1 VEGALAADSLI
12 QSPRRTSAT
21 ITALMLSLSL
31 VITLGGIAAAS
42 FGSIMD
48 WTTHALN
55 PDLFVTPSPSLTER
69 HFRFPSAFGD
79 TLARLEGV
87 SIVQRVRSHRVLYRG
102 APVMLVAVETAS
114 LGERARRPAVEGPQ
128 DMYER
133 AARGEGVILSDNF
146 AQLQGLHAGDA
157 IELDTPTG
165 THRIPVVALVV
176 DWSDQTGT
184 ILMDRSQY
192 IRLFGDDTV
201 NIFRV
206 YVTPGTPAADV
217 RQRIIERFSGTTR
230 LFVLT
235 NQEVKSW
242 IGGLTEQWLGL
253 AYAQIAIAVLVAI
266 LGIVNTL
273 TVSIIDRRRELG
285 VLQAVGGLRKQIRHT
300 IWMEA
305 LSIGAVGLVLGFA
318 IGSVMLF
325 YMLEATRRDITGA
338 TLAYQFPLQIA
349 AILVPLILGA
359 AFLAALWPAEAAV
372 RGSLVEALEYE

>member
-1 VEGALAADSLI
+1 
-12 QSPRRTSAT
+12 
-21 ITALMLSLSL
+21 
-31 VITLGGIAAAS
+31 
-42 FGSIMD
+42 
-48 WTTHALN
+48 
-55 PDLFVTPSPSLTER
+55 
-69 HFRFPSAFGD
+69 
-79 TLARLEGV
+79 
-87 SIVQRVRSHRVLYRG
+87 
-102 APVMLVAVETAS
+102 
-114 LGERARRPAVEGPQ
+114 
-128 DMYER
+128 MYER

-146 AQLQGLHAGDA
+146 AQLQGLHAGDT

-165 THRIPVVALVV
+165 THRIPIIALVV

-184 ILMDRSQY
+184 ILMDRAQY

-201 NIFRV
+201 NLFRV

-235 NQEVKSW
+235 NQEVKAW
-242 IGGLTEQWLGL
+242 ISGLTEQWLGL

-285 VLQAVGGLRKQIRHT
+285 VLQAVGGLRNQIRHT

-359 AFLAALWPAEAAV
+359 AFLAALWPADSAV